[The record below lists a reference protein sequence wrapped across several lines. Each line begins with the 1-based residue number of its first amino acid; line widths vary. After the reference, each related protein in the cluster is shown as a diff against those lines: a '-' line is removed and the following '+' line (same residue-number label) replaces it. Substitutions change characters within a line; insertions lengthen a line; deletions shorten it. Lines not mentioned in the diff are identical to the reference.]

1 MKRLLI
7 ISLIIVPLLATA
19 QQQNDSIP
27 AKDSTALVQEKPA
40 DGIYVIVDKMP
51 SFMGGDVANFRQ
63 WIFRNIKFP
72 KEAGMRGAH
81 GNVIVS
87 FVVNAKGKLTDI
99 KILKSPD
106 KSLSDEV
113 LRVLGESPKWEAGV
127 QSGEKVSVRLTL
139 PVTFKNMGIVRQTT
153 TRTKIN

>member
-1 MKRLLI
+1 MKRLLL
-7 ISLIIVPLLATA
+7 ISLLILPLLATA
-19 QQQNDSIP
+19 QQGDSIP
-27 AKDSTALVQEKPA
+27 AKDSSAVVSEKPA
-40 DGIYVIVDKMP
+40 DGIYVVVDKMP
-51 SFMGGDVANFRQ
+51 TFMGGDVANFRQ